1 MVCKFMYVVDFLS
14 AECEV
19 NNAAFKD
26 SCLNKH
32 DLSYEIP
39 HLQQRETTLI

>member
-1 MVCKFMYVVDFLS
+1 MVCKFMNVVDFLS

-26 SCLNKH
+26 SFLNKH
-32 DLSYEIP
+32 DLSYEIS

>member
-1 MVCKFMYVVDFLS
+1 MYVVDFLS
-14 AECEV
+14 TECEV
-19 NNAAFKD
+19 NNAVFKD

-32 DLSYEIP
+32 DLSYHEIS